1 VLFHAT
7 ASPLDSVV
15 LLHFGAA
22 ALNQYGQNNHNQH
35 TGNNPNDQGTVH
47 ENSSFLSTTCLM
59 RSQFERD
66 TNGARCRAEIPGPL
80 VSQPAGQARSFT
92 PPLIDQS
99 NPRYLTRVR
108 RR

>member
-1 VLFHAT
+1 VIL
-7 ASPLDSVV
+7 V
-15 LLHFGAA
+15 LLNLCAA
-22 ALNQYGQNNHNQH
+22 ALNQYGQNDDNQH

-47 ENSSFLSTTCLM
+47 NNSSFLATSCLM

-66 TNGARCRAEIPGPL
+66 TNGTRCQGRNPRSADLKTGEP
-80 VSQPAGQARSFT
+80 SARSFT
-92 PPLIDQS
+92 PPLKDQR